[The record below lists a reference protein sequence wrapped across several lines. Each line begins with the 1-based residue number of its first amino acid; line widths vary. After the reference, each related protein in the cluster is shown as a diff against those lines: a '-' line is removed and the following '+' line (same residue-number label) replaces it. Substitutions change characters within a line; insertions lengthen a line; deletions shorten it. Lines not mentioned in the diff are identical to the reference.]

1 MAVPVKLGAT
11 FQPGVPKALFPMPM
25 NSDARW
31 TYAIS
36 NDGRRFLKNKASGEM
51 NRITVVLNWEAS
63 LKK

>member
-1 MAVPVKLGAT
+1 
-11 FQPGVPKALFPMPM
+11 M
-25 NSDARW
+25 NSGARW

-36 NDGRRFLKNKASGEM
+36 NDGQRILKNKASGEM